1 MYLLKGEL
9 TRVVRE
15 TEDVLMNGAKIFTR
29 GDALL
34 HPVNCRAAIVD
45 GKPTKKSKVARL
57 RRYTPESLLL
67 DIEDSAQFKSFV
79 KRGNI
84 LEEMPRERA
93 KCKCRARFSTIRRRH
108 SRDVAGIITTPLM
121 AVSMG
126 VDPPESETRNG
137 RSTARAACVI
147 RSATWRASPWGS
159 GRISRRPNIWPPPPR
174 LLAQGTQNEPFD

>member
-1 MYLLKGEL
+1 
-9 TRVVRE
+9 
-15 TEDVLMNGAKIFTR
+15 MNGAKVFTR
-29 GDALL
+29 GDALV
-34 HPVNCRAAIVD
+34 HPVNCRAPIVD
-45 GKPTKKSKVARL
+45 GKP
-57 RRYTPESLLL
+57 TPESLLL

-93 KCKCRARFSTIRRRH
+93 KCKCRARFSTIRGRH

-159 GRISRRPNIWPPPPR
+159 GRISRRPSIWPPPP
-174 LLAQGTQNEPFD
+174 AC